1 MFGTLHLVQR
11 RFSIRKAA
19 LLALALLAMAAAHLP
34 TLAIA
39 AATNPSGLPIPRFV
53 TTRSNPINVRV
64 GPGTRYDVAW
74 VYVKAG
80 TPVEIIQEFD
90 TWRKIRDVDGSE
102 GWLHQNL
109 LQGKRA
115 GLVAPWKPVGEQVAL
130 LRSAEENSGVR
141 AWLTPNFRVDIK
153 ECDGKWCEVVA
164 TTHPED
170 VILLKGNMPLE
181 VRIHQRTRTLVY
193 ASEARILDR
202 ALTGEAG
209 WEPLPLAHGEGLVV
223 NTHAW
228 TLRWVPF
235 TFQGLDTMAGTAY
248 TGAIT
253 RKERPR

>member
-109 LQGKRA
+109 LQGRRA
-115 GLVAPWKPVGEQVAL
+115 GLVAPWRPAGETLAL
-130 LRSAEENSGVR
+130 RRDRSADAGVR
-141 AWLTPNFRVDIK
+141 AWLTPGYRVELK
-153 ECDGKWCEVVA
+153 ECDGSWCSVVA
-164 TTHPED
+164 TVEGSSRSYEGWLPQDELWG
-170 VILLKGNMPLE
+170 VYKGE
-181 VRIHQRTRTLVY
+181 
-193 ASEARILDR
+193 EFD
-202 ALTGEAG
+202 
-209 WEPLPLAHGEGLVV
+209 
-223 NTHAW
+223 
-228 TLRWVPF
+228 
-235 TFQGLDTMAGTAY
+235 
-248 TGAIT
+248 
-253 RKERPR
+253 